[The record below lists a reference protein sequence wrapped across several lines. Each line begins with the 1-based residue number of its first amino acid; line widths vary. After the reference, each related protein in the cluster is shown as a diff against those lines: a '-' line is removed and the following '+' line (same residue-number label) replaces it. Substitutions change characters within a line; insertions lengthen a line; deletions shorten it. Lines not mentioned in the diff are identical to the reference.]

1 LTNEATPASNDQ
13 PQANPQDD
21 GAPREKRSRDRYGRE
36 RKPRGERTESV
47 APQVEPNADE
57 PSQDESAPRKSY
69 FAQPARPADAAR
81 QHADF
86 ADTTPV
92 TFNRDPVEP
101 SVAVA
106 TPVPEA
112 EPVAAAP
119 ATEVMDLAS
128 QSTAELGASSTPAPV
143 IATSVGMPPVE
154 AYVLPLD
161 QLAGIAQQSGL
172 TWVNSDAEKIAAVQ
186 TAIAAE
192 PKLVHV
198 PRERP
203 PVVALDN
210 RPLVLV
216 ETRLDLR
223 DIKLPFEETQSV

>member
-1 LTNEATPASNDQ
+1 
-13 PQANPQDD
+13 
-21 GAPREKRSRDRYGRE
+21 
-36 RKPRGERTESV
+36 
-47 APQVEPNADE
+47 
-57 PSQDESAPRKSY
+57 
-69 FAQPARPADAAR
+69 
-81 QHADF
+81 
-86 ADTTPV
+86 
-92 TFNRDPVEP
+92 
-101 SVAVA
+101 
-106 TPVPEA
+106 
-112 EPVAAAP
+112 
-119 ATEVMDLAS
+119 MDLAS